1 MKLFKEISQ
10 IVFAIIFLTGGLALI
25 LTYLDGK
32 LLIGVIMM
40 AIGILIF
47 ILFAKGAV
55 IKWE

>member
-47 ILFAKGAV
+47 ILFARGAV
-55 IKWE
+55 IK